1 MRSDFWC
8 YIPGCCKPKPI
19 LWGWEGCVMRPT
31 FCDIEFLE
39 MAYEKDIM
47 IESNFAVR
55 KCWMRSISSLYKPW
69 SHTRTLWAQNL
80 SQDLPCPGAAGG
92 FSPFL
97 RQVTNESVVW
107 VTAEVPKVPWLRSML
122 PRGVLPGA
130 LSSLGI
136 WKQAGTYCAF
146 GFSRPSGWRK
156 LIKHDK
162 NINGFPIF
170 ASTKGCAEQLLN
182 CHHPRDS
189 AHEAWSSSNNR
200 DVDLPLG
207 SRGVGTSGCCCGPN
221 MESFGR
227 FRGNCCD
234 IRDAQM
240 ASKLR
245 YTCWGKTC
253 GKLER

>member
-1 MRSDFWC
+1 
-8 YIPGCCKPKPI
+8 
-19 LWGWEGCVMRPT
+19 
-31 FCDIEFLE
+31 

-107 VTAEVPKVPWLRSML
+107 VRAEVPKVPWSRSML

-162 NINGFPIF
+162 HINGFPIF
-170 ASTKGCAEQLLN
+170 CIYQRLCGAIAKLPPSQGLSSRSMIVKQQSGRWPAPWQQGC
-182 CHHPRDS
+182 
-189 AHEAWSSSNNR
+189 R
-200 DVDLPLG
+200 DVGVLLWTEHGEFWKISGELLWYMECTNGVQAEVHMLRQDLWEAGTLEQG
-207 SRGVGTSGCCCGPN
+207 SCMS
-221 MESFGR
+221 E
-227 FRGNCCD
+227 
-234 IRDAQM
+234 I
-240 ASKLR
+240 
-245 YTCWGKTC
+245 
-253 GKLER
+253 